1 MKSYVIAAETISDDA
16 MFGEY
21 RKLVTSTI
29 EQFGGQVIVRGGK
42 FSLME
47 GDWPHRRVAIIEFP
61 SREAAEGWYQSPEY
75 QRIIPLR
82 KNSTAG
88 VLVIV
93 DGV

>member
-1 MKSYVIAAETISDDA
+1 MKSYVIAAETISDAA

-29 EQFGGQVIVRGGK
+29 EQFGGRVIVRGGK

-93 DGV
+93 DGA